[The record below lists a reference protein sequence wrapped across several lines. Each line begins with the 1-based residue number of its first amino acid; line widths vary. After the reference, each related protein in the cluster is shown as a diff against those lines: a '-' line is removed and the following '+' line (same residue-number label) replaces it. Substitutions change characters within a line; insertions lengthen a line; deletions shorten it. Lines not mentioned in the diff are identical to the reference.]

1 MANDDDDRVRELEI
15 QVAFQREALTT
26 LEAALVDKDRAIRA
40 LEDDVRA
47 LKEAFTRL
55 SARTAGPD
63 EEVLGKY
70 DVDDPVPRAG

>member
-1 MANDDDDRVRELEI
+1 MRDDDDRVRELEI
-15 QVAFQREALTT
+15 QLAFQREALAT

-47 LKEAFTRL
+47 LKEAFSRL
-55 SARTAGPD
+55 SARAASPD
-63 EEVLGKY
+63 EEVVGKY

>member
-15 QVAFQREALTT
+15 QLAFQREALTT